1 MYLELPCPVNKH
13 RDNKHMGDPRSKAGA
28 WRHCT
33 GQSKAALVSIYF
45 LVIWLWANFTW
56 PKTMLWF
63 WRVPSL
69 QRKWMLLIA
78 TALNLPELGW
88 DFHQTAA
95 QGGWGLLS
103 LLTKPLAVM
112 FVTSVSF
119 CPLPLGSLWKELRK
133 AGMPLEVP
141 AHCLQSGACQSLG
154 RLLAHT
160 SCNKEG
166 PFPPDA
172 CRQSQSAVSLEQ
184 NLQFS
189 TVSAPSCSNNS

>member
-1 MYLELPCPVNKH
+1 
-13 RDNKHMGDPRSKAGA
+13 
-28 WRHCT
+28 
-33 GQSKAALVSIYF
+33 
-45 LVIWLWANFTW
+45 
-56 PKTMLWF
+56 
-63 WRVPSL
+63 
-69 QRKWMLLIA
+69 MLLIA

-88 DFHQTAA
+88 DSRQTAA
-95 QGGWGLLS
+95 QGGWGWLS

-112 FVTSVSF
+112 LFVTPVSF
-119 CPLPLGSLWKELRK
+119 RSLPPGSLWKGLGK
-133 AGMPLEVP
+133 AGMSLEVP
-141 AHCLQSGACQSLG
+141 AHCFQSGACQSFG

-166 PFPPDA
+166 PFPPGA